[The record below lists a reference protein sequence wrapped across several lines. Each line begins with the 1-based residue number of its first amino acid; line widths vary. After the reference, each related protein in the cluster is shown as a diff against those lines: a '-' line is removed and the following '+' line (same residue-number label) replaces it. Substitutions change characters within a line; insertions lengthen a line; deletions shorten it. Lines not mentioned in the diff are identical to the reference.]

1 MPALSSYELVEWNL
15 KKTIQYYCTPWMC
28 SIWKHASTE
37 RVLSLRFFQEAQRDC
52 KRSIQSVPTASCLQ
66 YRPSLV
72 WDTRPGKSPL
82 NARSFSADRWGY
94 DRWWGIDSM
103 CTLSFISLS
112 RICTSCC
119 MEGRWPDSSLDHT
132 GTSFKVISNAPVDI
146 HWFSIM
152 LLRKKTIIQA

>member
-1 MPALSSYELVEWNL
+1 MTWSNGILKKLYSIIALRECAVSGNSQHWKSLALSFCREARRGCES
-15 KKTIQYYCTPWMC
+15 
-28 SIWKHASTE
+28 SI
-37 RVLSLRFFQEAQRDC
+37 
-52 KRSIQSVPTASCLQ
+52 RSAPTARCLQ
-66 YRPSLV
+66 CRPSWV
-72 WDTRPGKSPL
+72 EPRCPEPPL
-82 NARSFSADRWGY
+82 NARRFSAAGWGY